1 MNLNFHRPHKD
12 LKNPHRISDH
22 TNVTLTPGICQS
34 ILLIAQKTRR
44 HRAMLGVLRAVAS
57 VIGVLK
63 KCCEACRF
71 LWEMERH
78 EHAAAAAAAA
88 TGTNNN
94 KSFATTIC
102 NRDDVAPII

>member
-1 MNLNFHRPHKD
+1 
-12 LKNPHRISDH
+12 
-22 TNVTLTPGICQS
+22 
-34 ILLIAQKTRR
+34 
-44 HRAMLGVLRAVAS
+44 MLGVLRAVAS

-88 TGTNNN
+88 AAATGTNN